1 LDAARLGIERARFTE
16 TIPNLLYAYLRA
28 DFKAKIPTIP
38 VAVPKMEP
46 AARNDLQA
54 PLSHLFRQDY

>member
-1 LDAARLGIERARFTE
+1 MDAARLGIERARFTE

-38 VAVPKMEP
+38 VGG
-46 AARNDLQA
+46 
-54 PLSHLFRQDY
+54 S